1 MAEVRLAP
9 FAGGL
14 AEGSAA
20 FTEGVAPNRELSRR
34 ECPRRECPRRESPR
48 RESPRRES
56 PRHESLR
63 RGSARGG
70 VVVEGL
76 IVIAFTC
83 VFLGSG
89 IGLYRACIAKL
100 HAVRDTRAATWTLAV
115 RGCSGNGMATELSRD
130 ILTLTEGGSEQSE
143 IPVLSWMTSDD
154 VFQQRSQTAK
164 GPANREYVMTS
175 KAIVTCNETPSRA
188 GADWAADTMRSLIGT
203 AFAP

>member
-1 MAEVRLAP
+1 MALTVRLRPAC
-9 FAGGL
+9 AVALRNGSL
-14 AEGSAA
+14 AMGALVGQGR
-20 FTEGVAPNRELSRR
+20 TPTYRGTPWCGVARSRA
-34 ECPRRECPRRESPR
+34 
-48 RESPRRES
+48 
-56 PRHESLR
+56 
-63 RGSARGG
+63 GARGG

-76 IVIAFTC
+76 IVIAITC

-100 HAVRDTRAATWTLAV
+100 HAVRDARAATWTLAM
-115 RGCSGNGMATELSRD
+115 RGCNGNGIATELSRD
-130 ILTLTEGGSEQSE
+130 VLTLTEGSSSDSE

-164 GPANREYVMTS
+164 GPANREFVMTS

-188 GADWAADTMRSLIGT
+188 GSDWAADTVRSLIGT